1 MLTILIDLTLLFAAA
16 IAGMAVGFLMRKSP
30 PLQPTEERV
39 NDRDRPLQGD
49 GAGDDSRE
57 LLLSVK
63 QVAQNVAVRLGA
75 HTQRVREINSEL
87 NQSGCDIAALLAR
100 LINANERMQE
110 QLADAETR
118 LKAQANMLDLHISE
132 ARTDA
137 LTGLANRRAFND
149 EMLKH
154 LNLFET
160 QGTPVS
166 VLMLDI
172 DYFKKLND
180 TYGHLAGDD
189 VLMSVGKVI
198 SQCIRSGDMAARYG
212 GEEFA
217 VIFPRTTG
225 NQARM
230 IAERIRTAF
239 SSCECR
245 SSEKT
250 IQITASAGLSEL
262 LPNDSIKTWVH
273 RADEALYRSK
283 DSGRNCGHWHDGQSL
298 KPLIATITGTTESAS
313 PISKSPVITTISTP
327 PTVDAADDEELL
339 DPTTQLLTTDVF
351 NKYFARMLAES
362 RRTGIA
368 MSIMMIRID
377 RYNEIAEQQGA
388 NTDGLVLRIIGRLLV
403 SSVRSTDHVARY
415 GNDTFGVILP
425 KARLSDTAHVAE
437 RIRAAVAKLTITI
450 AQRSLKFTVS
460 VGAGEER
467 GNDGSA
473 PLIDR
478 VKSAVSIAASRAGNQ
493 IVISDG
499 EGFERLCFDKPQA
512 NESQSPVPTSSSS
525 AYVPLYPTPE
535 TAMPQSMLPH

>member
-1 MLTILIDLTLLFAAA
+1 MLAILIDILLLFAAA
-16 IAGMAVGFLMRKSP
+16 ISGMATGYVMRKSP
-30 PLQPTEERV
+30 APSPMGEPADGRERAS
-39 NDRDRPLQGD
+39 Q
-49 GAGDDSRE
+49 AGGVVDESRE
-57 LLLSVK
+57 LLMSVK
-63 QVAQNVAVRLGA
+63 QVAQNVATRLGA
-75 HTQRVREINSEL
+75 HSQRVREINSEL
-87 NQSGCDIAALLAR
+87 NQTGCDIASVLAR
-100 LINANERMQE
+100 LINANDRMEE

-118 LKAQANMLDLHISE
+118 LKEQAEMIDMHISE
-132 ARTDA
+132 ARTDV

-154 LNLFET
+154 LNLFQT

-172 DYFKKLND
+172 DYFKELND

-198 SQCIRSGDMAARYG
+198 TQYIRSGDMAARYG

-225 NQARM
+225 SQARM
-230 IAERIRTAF
+230 IAERIRNSF

-245 SSEKT
+245 SCEKA
-250 IQITASAGLSEL
+250 IRVTASAGLSEL

-298 KPLIATITGTTESAS
+298 KPLIATVTHTPDTTS
-313 PISKSPVITTISTP
+313 PRSGSPAITTISTP
-327 PTVDAADDEELL
+327 PGLEAADEEELL

-368 MSIMMIRID
+368 MSVMMIRVD
-377 RYNEIAEQQGA
+377 RYNEIAERQGA

-450 AQRSLKFTVS
+450 AHRPLKFTVS

-478 VKSAVSIAASRAGNQ
+478 VKSAVAIAASRAGNQ

-499 EGFERLCFDKPQA
+499 EGFEKICFDTQQTNDSLTVVP
-512 NESQSPVPTSSSS
+512 NGSTSSYVPLSPGPETVLPQSPVPF
-525 AYVPLYPTPE
+525 
-535 TAMPQSMLPH
+535 